1 MVLGLYLELRVVN
14 DLHIVGGKQAVVAI
28 RAQALK

>member
-14 DLHIVGGKQAVVAI
+14 HLHIVGGKQAVVTI